1 MGRIRPNCLHA
12 KHGRGAAVGP
22 VVGGMSRML
31 LTLVLTLVPASPTTW
46 SCRKSL
52 PDMMV
57 QPVPTFWN

>member
-31 LTLVLTLVPASPTTW
+31 FDSGPNFGPGWSHHLVLS
-46 SCRKSL
+46 
-52 PDMMV
+52 
-57 QPVPTFWN
+57 